1 MKKNYI
7 NHLAAIVCC
16 VFSLIAC
23 SDKALQQDKV
33 DGDMIILPFGDI
45 ELHPLGQK
53 VSMPFTCSS
62 SWSVETDKEKPDWLT
77 VEPSSGEAGTTQITI
92 TASPNVGSKDR
103 SVTLKFPGKDLVVEQ
118 QRTVLSVDK
127 SAFDD
132 AEKQAFVLGWQ
143 ASNRELNVE
152 SNIKW
157 TFRLEDVVDDYDDY
171 DWVQTES
178 DTKKVYGKNKVIS
191 DEPLKFNMPDNNIGS
206 SVHTASIV
214 VIPLDIDGKELS
226 DEELRNSLTKK
237 INIEQDY
244 LYFKLI
250 SENLKSFDYLGS
262 DYVNSR
268 EDEEFKNKHTDCIQT
283 LCVESEADWTIVDET
298 AANDKGI
305 YFSRSEDGKV
315 ESVTDKTVKKWNLNI
330 DWRTANPDRDD
341 REYTQKIKVTPEKGE
356 GKELA
361 IDLKQLGYVFS
372 VELEDNKSQFKNN
385 DSDQTITVKIQTDG
399 PWALEN
405 ESSWLDPGTGL
416 KGEGNATV
424 NFKTKGQ
431 NLNFEDNKSTV
442 KFSTAGLNQ
451 LQKPIEFSQDK
462 FKFDI
467 TLEKNDND
475 NDNDNTMHLTRLDLS
490 EHKVNVVSSGPWKV
504 ELLDKGKEYMNCSS
518 YAGEAGNTSFG
529 FNFKK
534 TNNDTSDHPVDI
546 TVYSTQH
553 KDNLVEGQSKKTF
566 RIVHDPYFFQVQRS
580 ESDERDFETDT
591 FKAYQAGSQSF
602 YLKCSAPWKIIVDDD
617 DKNWLSV
624 DKTEGDGVSYTPISI
639 TAGNNTGKDWQQSRT
654 GRLTI
659 LSDRYGTG
667 IESQMERKTIDI
679 SQEEFKF
686 NVTCN
691 ASYGGTMLPAVDTK
705 ENSMIRINIESS
717 DNAAWKITGGEWA
730 IPEEPDGNGS
740 KNVKVYS
747 KDNNYGFKIR
757 HDVLEVTSVPLDITK
772 SFNIYQDKY
781 VFEPSPITV
790 NEFPELNAS
799 SQPITLKC
807 TGNWTIDYP
816 DWLTVTANGEKV
828 PSGSGSK
835 GNADFELKANNNSG
849 KSRSGEFV
857 IKSGGVHVKKY
868 SVSQAGYLWTVTP
881 ADDFMGLSEMTG
893 GVKEYT
899 VESSGSWEATSSNSA
914 HVQVST
920 TNTGGGRGVVGVV
933 TVTVKPNYTLEP
945 VNATVTVRSKDF
957 PSKVEQIN
965 ISQNAYKWS
974 VGDPDVSTFN
984 ADGATNNTAKVSIK
998 ECSGSWKADSSAGW
1012 LKLDKAEGNGG
1023 DTIVV
1028 TVKDANA
1035 DTADRKATLTIT
1047 SKDNSALKK
1056 VIEFI
1061 QKGTP
1066 PKEE

>member
-16 VFSLIAC
+16 VFSLSAC

-33 DGDMIILPFGDI
+33 DSDMIILPFGDI

-53 VSMPFTCSS
+53 VSMPFTCSNN
-62 SWSVETDKEKPDWLT
+62 WSVIGETDWLT
-77 VEPSSGEAGTTQITI
+77 VTPSSGKAGTTQITI
-92 TASPNVGSKDR
+92 EARPNVGSENR
-103 SVTLKFPGKDLVVEQ
+103 SFTLKFPGKDLVVEQ

-132 AEKQAFVLGWQ
+132 AEQQVFVLGWQ
-143 ASNRELNVE
+143 ASERKLNVE

-157 TFRLEDVVDDYDDY
+157 TFRLEDFVDDYE
-171 DWVQTES
+171 WVQTES
-178 DTKKVYGKNKVIS
+178 DTKEGAEYGQNKVIS
-191 DEPLKFNMPDNNIGS
+191 DKTLKFKMPDNNIGS
-206 SVHTASIV
+206 SVNTASIA
-214 VIPLDIDGKELS
+214 VIPLDIDGNELS
-226 DEELRNSLTKK
+226 DQNLANSLTKK
-237 INIEQDY
+237 IKVKQDF

-250 SENLKSFDYLGS
+250 SENLNSFDYLGS
-262 DYVNSR
+262 VYVNSQ
-268 EDEEFKNKHTDCIQT
+268 EEEFKNNHTDCIQT

-341 REYTQKIKVTPEKGE
+341 REYTQKIKVTPEKGKE
-356 GKELA
+356 KELD
-361 IDLKQLGYVFS
+361 INLKQLGYVFS
-372 VELEDNKSQFKNN
+372 VNLLEGTNTQFENN
-385 DSDQTITVKIQTDG
+385 DNDQAITVEIQTDG
-399 PWALEN
+399 PWTLEN
-405 ESSWLDPGTGL
+405 ESSWLDPGTDLTGR
-416 KGEGNATV
+416 GDATV
-424 NFKTKGQ
+424 KFRTKGQ
-431 NLNFEDNKSTV
+431 NLNFKDNESTV
-442 KFSTAGLNQ
+442 NFSTAGLNQ
-451 LQKPIEFSQDK
+451 LQEQRTFSQDR

-467 TLEKNDND
+467 NLENNA
-475 NDNDNTMHLTRLDLS
+475 NTMRLPRLDLF
-490 EHKVNVVSSGPWKV
+490 EHTVNVVSSGPWKV
-504 ELLDKGKEYMNCSS
+504 ELSDKNYMNCSS
-518 YAGEAGNTSFG
+518 YEGEAANTSFY
-529 FNFKK
+529 FNFLN
-534 TNNDTSDHPVDI
+534 TNDDTKDHPVDI
-546 TVYSTQH
+546 TVYSTLH
-553 KDNLVEGQSKKTF
+553 EGKLVEGQSKKTF
-566 RIVHDPYFFQVQRS
+566 RIVHEPYIFKVQRS
-580 ESDERDFETDT
+580 ESDDSDFKTNT

-602 YLKCSAPWKIIVDDD
+602 YLKCSAPWKIVDYPT
-617 DKNWLSV
+617 WLSV
-624 DKTEGDGVSYTPISI
+624 DKSEGDGVSYNTIRI
-639 TAGNNTGKDWQQSRT
+639 TADNNTGKDVWQNPRT

-691 ASYGGTMLPAVDTK
+691 ASYGGTMLPAIDTQD
-705 ENSMIRINIESS
+705 NSTIQINIESS
-717 DNAAWKITGGEWA
+717 DNAAWKITGGNWA
-730 IPEEPDGNGS
+730 KTEKTDGKGS
-740 KNVKVYS
+740 MDVKVYS
-747 KDNNYGFKIR
+747 EDNYDLKIR
-757 HDVLEVTSVPLDITK
+757 YDVLEVTSVPLGITK
-772 SFNIYQDKY
+772 SCYIYQDKY
-781 VFEPSPITV
+781 VFEPSSITV

-799 SQPITLKC
+799 SQLITLLC
-807 TGNWTIDYP
+807 TGNWTIEKP
-816 DWLTVTANGEKV
+816 DWLAVTANGKNV
-828 PSGSGSK
+828 TSGSGSK
-835 GNADFELKANNNSG
+835 GNANFMLKADNNSG
-849 KSRSGEFV
+849 ASRSGKFV
-857 IKSGGVHVKKY
+857 IKSGGVHVKEY
-868 SVSQAGYLWTVTP
+868 SVSQAAYVWTVTP

-893 GVKEYT
+893 GIKEYT

-914 HVQVST
+914 HVHVSAS
-920 TNTGGGRGVVGVV
+920 NTGGGRGVAGVV
-933 TVTVKPNYTLEP
+933 TVTVDPNYTTSKID
-945 VNATVTVRSKDF
+945 ATVTVKSTAF
-957 PSKVEQIN
+957 PSKVYKQIK

-1028 TVKDANA
+1028 TVKDANT

-1047 SKDNSALKK
+1047 SKENSALKK